1 MASPLPIDPSLMA
14 KAPDVVSFISD
25 HVPSF
30 SNITLTLFILGLIVV
45 ITAIAL
51 ITFSLN
57 KKTIKVGE
65 KKPWQKT
72 FAVPPIGGAITRYLI
87 DHGWIS
93 VNSLSQLFLKGLEF
107 IKTKLGENA
116 MYRLPWYIVVGTKES
131 GKSTLCNQIP
141 LMRPFGEMNF
151 ALHEASPFIKWHLF
165 TKAVVIDV
173 AGRIFLNNPLLE
185 TDSNSF
191 RNLLILLAKYRVSKP
206 LNGIILC
213 ISAKELYG
221 KDKLSLDELQSR
233 ADALLNNMVNVQTG
247 LRLRLP
253 VYIMITNCDAIAGFN
268 SVAQELPKKNRDSIF
283 GWSSPYNLQHAFSPI
298 WLEEAFAYLNE
309 NLEEL
314 QLEILTCAG
323 TERNNLQAD
332 GVFVFA
338 KEFAIMEQYLSTYL
352 NRIFHSSSTHDAPI
366 LRGIYFTGNT
376 DLHPLQMSD
385 IQTDGMQLNAHS
397 NQPVSLAFLKNLF
410 DLKIFPEIGVAKPL
424 EGAIKSLNRG
434 LNIIRNSTV
443 GFVMIATYGLFNA
456 YDNFTE
462 KKERIIPVLGKMNS
476 LLRSMQHLKI
486 DEPGHTGA
494 LFDTYARQLLEM
506 MQELQQTSFFSTL
519 VPASW
524 FSPLHKDLH
533 AGLQIA
539 YQEIV
544 IKTIYVDLLLK
555 ARSLLQMRPTAQD
568 RSNSLAALLNPLNCS
583 EYLIL
588 KKFVEGLEVLNDML
602 FKFNNLKSAP
612 DSKDL
617 DSLIGY
623 TFESH
628 LPASFVSQY
637 DSFRKVLHESS
648 FPLIDLKPYEQMA
661 RQTLSVLYENFL
673 NAMFSRNDPLTLPSR
688 LHALIDSL
696 QSQEKRQSMDLE
708 SLRTAVGDLNDTATS
723 LGEVGA
729 TWMDGKVFFP
739 GKEFDQLLDKIET
752 SPLFDR
758 EVTQYLVDQ
767 TAIGFARFKKLLNDL
782 NGSLVDTPSQKT
794 LPPSHGILL
803 IEKHL
808 VGLFKRSFMSK
819 PEEKAFTSKIP
830 DSKMLY
836 WDSNLIQFAFNAV
849 KDFDSFMSKDLL
861 EFPLSIQENLK
872 ISGRINLQKMVTSTL
887 GKAQTFI
894 DIPRDTN
901 KNEMAE
907 RMLRAQ
913 VNDLK
918 NVSEHFAKLLEI
930 LKQDDVSKAFMEL
943 RNVLCAQA
951 QMLLKQ
957 IDTYLDHLKLY
968 KMKHDDFSWWEGK
981 QAAALGAFAVR
992 DHDELKHYLTIQRQ
1006 ILIAAVND
1014 FAKPIVELLKN
1025 TAFDSADGRDEALIA
1040 KWMRLHEEVDAYG
1053 KKQPNNSLALLENF
1067 LQKDMDSWDYKEVIK
1082 NISLSDVKKT
1092 SGDYLLDTMRGIK
1105 LKLLA
1110 RAEVLQ
1116 RNQAISNYQNLVANF
1131 NKNLKDKFPFVGN
1144 NLEDNKGEV
1153 NPSDLKQFFEFFKKY
1168 GDSAKA
1174 ILDQIYQLGD
1184 FTKESAEF
1192 LKNLEAVKEFF
1203 ETFLKDKSAEAPIF
1217 NLKIDFRKARE
1228 QEKGG
1233 NLIVD
1238 WYVKTDEMTT
1248 INKHDKKSDG
1258 SWTYGQ
1264 PFTVGFKW
1272 PEGGDNSN
1280 IVQPEND
1287 NEQSA
1292 LKIDKETAEF
1302 VYQNQWALLWLLRSQ
1317 AAPKGAYSKKDN
1329 PTPYMLKF
1337 SIPLSDQTYAVVYNS
1352 ISITKP
1358 GKDKAPPKIINIP
1371 VFPSEAP
1378 ELPDR
1383 VIELKDKPVI
1393 TEGTIKEISFD
1404 ELLKSSADNDD
1415 DAEETETDEDSE
1427 NSEKKKKE
1435 DSVQ

>member
-1 MASPLPIDPSLMA
+1 MNPPAMPINATSI
-14 KAPDVVSFISD
+14 PDSSGVISFISEQL
-25 HVPSF
+25 PSL
-30 SNITLTLFILGLIVV
+30 SSMTLTLFVLGIIVI
-45 ITAIAL
+45 ITAILL
-51 ITFSLN
+51 ISYSLNNKSIKIGDKKPQKKTFS
-57 KKTIKVGE
+57 
-65 KKPWQKT
+65 
-72 FAVPPIGGAITRYLI
+72 VPPIGGAITRYLI
-87 DHGWIS
+87 DNGWIS

-107 IKTKLGENA
+107 IKSKLGENA
-116 MYRLPWYIVVGTKES
+116 IYRLPWYIVVGTKES
-131 GKSTLCNQIP
+131 GKSTLCNQMP

-151 ALHEASPFIKWHLF
+151 ALHEASPLIKWHLF

-221 KDKLSLDELQSR
+221 KDKLSSDELQSR
-233 ADALLNNMVNVQTG
+233 ADALLNNMVNIQSG

-268 SVAQELPKKNRDSIF
+268 ALAQELPKKNRDSIF
-283 GWSSPYNLQHAFSPI
+283 GWSAPYNLQHAFSPV
-298 WLEEAFAYLNE
+298 WLEEAFGYLNE
-309 NLEEL
+309 SLEEL
-314 QLEILTCAG
+314 QLELLACTA
-323 TERNNLQAD
+323 TERNNVQSD

-338 KEFAIMEQYLSTYL
+338 KEFISMEQHLSTYL
-352 NRIFHSSSTHDAPI
+352 NRIFHSSSTHDSPI

-376 DLHPLQMSD
+376 DLHPLQNIDQSNSD
-385 IQTDGMQLNAHS
+385 MQLNAHS
-397 NQPVSLAFLKNLF
+397 NHPVSLAFLKNLF
-410 DLKIFPEIGVAKPL
+410 DLKIFPETGIAKPL

-443 GFVMIATYGLFNA
+443 GFVLIATYGLFNA
-456 YDNFTE
+456 YDSFSE
-462 KKERIIPVLGKMNS
+462 KKERILPVLGKMNS

-506 MQELQQTSFFSTL
+506 MHELQQTNFFSPL

-555 ARSLLQMRPTAQD
+555 ARALLQMRPTAQD
-568 RSNSLAALLNPLNCS
+568 RSNSLGALLNPLNCS

-588 KKFVEGLEVLNDML
+588 KKFVEGLETLNDML

-617 DSLIGY
+617 DSLISY

-628 LPASFVSQY
+628 LPAQFVQEY
-637 DSFRKVLHESS
+637 DSFKKVLHESS

-673 NAMFSRNDPLTLPSR
+673 NAMFSNNDVLTLPSR
-688 LHALIDSL
+688 LQTLIDSL
-696 QSQEKRQSMDLE
+696 QSQEKRQSIDIE
-708 SLRTAVGDLNDTATS
+708 SLRNAVGDLNDTAAS

-739 GKEFDQLLDKIET
+739 GKEFDQLLDKIEM
-752 SPLFDR
+752 SPLFDKD
-758 EVTQYLVDQ
+758 VTQYLVDQ
-767 TAIGFARFKKLLNDL
+767 TAIGFARFKHLLTDL
-782 NGSLVDTPSQKT
+782 NNSLVDTPSQKT

-808 VGLFKRSFMSK
+808 ASFFKRPFMSK
-819 PEEKAFTSKIP
+819 PDGKPFTSIIP
-830 DSKMLY
+830 NNKLLY
-836 WDSNLIQFAFNAV
+836 WDANLIQFAFNTV
-849 KDFDSFMSKDLL
+849 KDYDSFMTKDLL
-861 EFPLSIQENLK
+861 EFPLSIQENIK
-872 ISGRINLQKMVTSTL
+872 VSGRINLQKTLISTL

-894 DIPRDTN
+894 DIPKDTAISST
-901 KNEMAE
+901 AE

-918 NVSEHFAKLLEI
+918 NVSDQFAKLLEV
-930 LKQDDVSKAFMEL
+930 LKQDDVSKAYMEL
-943 RNVLCAQA
+943 RNVLCSQA
-951 QMLLKQ
+951 QWLLRQ
-957 IDTYLDHLKLY
+957 IDIYLDHLKLY

-981 QAAALGAFAVR
+981 HAASLGAFAVR
-992 DHDELKHYLTIQRQ
+992 DNDELKHYLTIQRQ
-1006 ILIAAVND
+1006 ILLSAVND

-1025 TAFDSADGRDEALIA
+1025 TAFDSAEGRDETLIS
-1040 KWMRLHEEVDAYG
+1040 KWIRLNDEVEAYG

-1082 NISLSDVKKT
+1082 NISLTDVKKT
-1092 SGDYLLDTMRGIK
+1092 SGDYLLDTMRSIK

-1116 RNQAISNYQNLVANF
+1116 RNQAITNYQNLVAQF
-1131 NKNLKDKFPFVGN
+1131 DKNLKDKFPFVGN
-1144 NLEDNKGEV
+1144 NLEENKGEV
-1153 NPSDLKQFFEFFKKY
+1153 NPADLKRFFEFFKKY

-1174 ILDQIYQLGD
+1174 ILDQIYQLGT
-1184 FTKESAEF
+1184 FTKENAEF
-1192 LKNLEAVKEFF
+1192 LKSLEEVKEFF
-1203 ETFLKDKSAEAPIF
+1203 ETFLNDKSAETPSF
-1217 NLKIDFRKARE
+1217 NLKIDFRKARDK
-1228 QEKGG
+1228 EKGG

-1248 INKHDKKSDG
+1248 INKHDKKNDG

-1272 PEGGDNSN
+1272 PEGGDSN

-1302 VYQNQWALLWLLRSQ
+1302 VYQNQWSLLWLLRTQ
-1317 AAPKGAYSKKDN
+1317 AAPAGSYSKKDN
-1329 PTPYMLKF
+1329 PTPYILKF

-1358 GKDKAPPKIINIP
+1358 GKDKSPPKVVKTP
-1371 VFPSEAP
+1371 VFPTSAP

-1383 VIELKDKPVI
+1383 VIELKDKSVL
-1393 TEGTIKEISFD
+1393 TEGSIKEITFD
-1404 ELLKSSADNDD
+1404 DLIKSSSDEEEDEDD
-1415 DAEETETDEDSE
+1415 SKEDSE
-1427 NSEKKKKE
+1427 KKDKKKKE
-1435 DSVQ
+1435 DSEQ